1 MVDLQVR
8 ARLPGLSY
16 DPDDKDTCA
25 GVFPRIEL
33 LPDPDKTVPKDACW
47 PRGGD
52 IRVAQAFGQGRGGP
66 GAKIG
71 AVESGFHFM
80 PSERR
85 VGQTG
90 TSSIALDRSN

>member
-1 MVDLQVR
+1 MIKTRVPECFQESSYFQIQIKPCQKTRV
-8 ARLPGLSY
+8 GLEVE
-16 DPDDKDTCA
+16 TFC
-25 GVFPRIEL
+25 
-33 LPDPDKTVPKDACW
+33 
-47 PRGGD
+47 
-52 IRVAQAFGQGRGGP
+52 VAQAFGQGRGGP

>member
-1 MVDLQVR
+1 MR
-8 ARLPGLSY
+8 GEARLRDCHATRTIKHVCRS
-16 DPDDKDTCA
+16 
-25 GVFPRIEL
+25 VSRIEL

-52 IRVAQAFGQGRGGP
+52 IRVAQAFGQGQGGP

-80 PSERR
+80 P
-85 VGQTG
+85 
-90 TSSIALDRSN
+90 